1 MDAARLAA
9 PRRRH
14 APVRGVP
21 EAFDRLADALL
32 GDDPGPEADDLSTVE
47 GCRAALRS
55 ASFAAM
61 IAAHDLADCDR
72 SSVGEL
78 EADLAEHRAREEASS
93 VALRALRGAGVITLR
108 RASARRAWLSGPRDA
123 LAPIASAAGL
133 TAREAVDGRLL
144 VVEHERESVLVAA
157 CAAQGVTVT
166 PTCALCEAGV
176 CCVHGAL
183 GAEEVCDG

>member
-32 GDDPGPEADDLSTVE
+32 GEDPEPEADDLSTVE

-61 IAAHDLADCDR
+61 IAAHDLADCDG
-72 SSVGEL
+72 SMAGEL
-78 EADLAEHRAREEASS
+78 EADLAEHRAREEAAR
-93 VALRALRGAGVITLR
+93 VALRALRGVR
-108 RASARRAWLSGPRDA
+108 
-123 LAPIASAAGL
+123 
-133 TAREAVDGRLL
+133 
-144 VVEHERESVLVAA
+144 
-157 CAAQGVTVT
+157 
-166 PTCALCEAGV
+166 
-176 CCVHGAL
+176 
-183 GAEEVCDG
+183 